1 LSVVFVASAASASP
15 LGIGPRKICGA
26 ERFGRDVD
34 RPPRLGQPLDLRNL
48 AFFCVE
54 RNSVV
59 LRKLR
64 PLAVT
69 LGLNHLMWHFGN
81 DATPIAGLRRLRIYA
96 ILA

>member
-1 LSVVFVASAASASP
+1 MGRLRHDERPVTPTEPLAAPLSPPLLFVAAFAVVRSAASASP

-26 ERFGRDVD
+26 ERRGGDMG
-34 RPPRLGQPLDLRNL
+34 RPPCPDEPLDLRNL

-59 LRKLR
+59 LPNLR

-69 LGLNHLMWHFGN
+69 FL
-81 DATPIAGLRRLRIYA
+81 
-96 ILA
+96 